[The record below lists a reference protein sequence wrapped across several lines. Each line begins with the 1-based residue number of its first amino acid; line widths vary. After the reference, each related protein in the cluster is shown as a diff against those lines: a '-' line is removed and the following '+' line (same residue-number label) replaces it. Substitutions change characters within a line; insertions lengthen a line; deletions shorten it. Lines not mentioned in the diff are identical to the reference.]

1 VIRGQGGKGQSN
13 MGVRLA
19 LLLLLGVAYQVRFQY
34 GQEKYIK
41 KIKKIVELYLKKLYE
56 Y

>member
-1 VIRGQGGKGQSN
+1 MCGERASLSPVEITESD
-13 MGVRLA
+13 
-19 LLLLLGVAYQVRFQY
+19 Y

>member
-1 VIRGQGGKGQSN
+1 VGFKFKLLVPTGRA
-13 MGVRLA
+13 A
-19 LLLLLGVAYQVRFQY
+19 LQVGTSLY

>member
-1 VIRGQGGKGQSN
+1 METIKSAASVADFILT
-13 MGVRLA
+13 MGTI
-19 LLLLLGVAYQVRFQY
+19 Y